1 MATLIGVIN
10 NASRPRT
17 ASLTFSGALAA
28 GGVAERMTGT
38 VSLRCRQETA
48 TGVIQMISTPGR
60 LVLAF
65 AAMLGLAMPLTAQP
79 ASAET
84 KLKMVLN
91 WKYQGPQGWFFLADD
106 RGYFKAAGLDVTM
119 DQGNGSGAPI
129 PLVANGTYDVGFGD
143 INALI
148 EFAAKKPDDAPIA
161 IYAMYNQ
168 PPFAIAVRADSDI
181 KTPKDLEG
189 KTLGGAAGDGAL
201 KLFPA
206 FCKIAKIDCSKISMT
221 NMQPNLREQMLMQKQ
236 VDGVFGY
243 VNTIRFSAKLIG
255 VDPDKD
261 IRFIKYGDY
270 GMDLYSNSIIVPK
283 KLTKE
288 NPEALRGLIAAINH
302 GLEDT
307 LKDPDA
313 AVAAVAKREPLIK
326 IPVERERLDATL
338 KDEMNSPE
346 IARIGLGNV
355 DPARLKRSI
364 DILVDADSLPRTP
377 TVAEIFTAD
386 FLPPTGDLPKKLF

>member
-1 MATLIGVIN
+1 MSMTSRRCVI
-10 NASRPRT
+10 
-17 ASLTFSGALAA
+17 ALSA
-28 GGVAERMTGT
+28 
-38 VSLRCRQETA
+38 
-48 TGVIQMISTPGR
+48 
-60 LVLAF
+60 VLALTVPF
-65 AAMLGLAMPLTAQP
+65 AAAAP
-79 ASAET
+79 AAAADT

-106 RGYFKAAGLDVTM
+106 RGYYKAAGLDVTI

-161 IYAMYNQ
+161 VDVIYNR
-168 PPFAIAVRADSDI
+168 PPFTIAVRADSPI

-189 KTLGGAAGDGAL
+189 KSLGGAAGDGAL

-206 FCKIAKIDCSKISMT
+206 FCKVAAIDCSKVSIT
-221 NMQPNLREQMLMQKQ
+221 NMQPSLREQMLMKGQ

-261 IRFIKYGDY
+261 IRFINYGDY
-270 GMDLYSNSIIVPK
+270 GMDLYSNGIIVSK
-283 KLTKE
+283 KLARD
-288 NPEALRGLIAAINH
+288 NPEAVKGLVAAINH
-302 GLEDT
+302 AIQDS

-326 IPVERERLDATL
+326 VAVERERLDATL
-338 KDEMNSPE
+338 KDEMNHPE
-346 IARIGLGNV
+346 IAKIGLGNI
-355 DPARLKRSI
+355 DPVRLKRAI
-364 DILVDADSLPRTP
+364 DILVEAENLPRTP
-377 TVAEIFTAD
+377 TVEEIFTPA
-386 FLPPTGDLPKKLF
+386 FLPPVDQLPKKLF

>member
-1 MATLIGVIN
+1 MTL
-10 NASRPRT
+10 
-17 ASLTFSGALAA
+17 LTRRSAIALA
-28 GGVAERMTGT
+28 VAAALSAP
-38 VSLRCRQETA
+38 VAAA
-48 TGVIQMISTPGR
+48 TP
-60 LVLAF
+60 
-65 AAMLGLAMPLTAQP
+65 AAAQ
-79 ASAET
+79 T

-106 RGYFKAAGLDVTM
+106 RGYFKAAGLDMTF

-148 EFAAKKPDDAPIA
+148 EFAAKKPEDAPIA
-161 IYAMYNQ
+161 VYVIYNR
-168 PPFAIAVRADSDI
+168 PPFTIAVKADGPI

-189 KTLGGAAGDGAL
+189 KTLGGAPGDGAL

-206 FCKIAKIDCSKISMT
+206 FCKVTKIDCTKINITS
-221 NMQPNLREQMLMQKQ
+221 MQPNLREQMLMQGQ
-236 VDGVFGY
+236 IDGAFGF

-255 VDPDKD
+255 VDPDKQ

-270 GMDLYSNSIIVPK
+270 GMDLYSNAIIVSK
-283 KLTKE
+283 KLVKD
-288 NPEALRGLIAAINH
+288 NPAAVHGLVAAINR
-302 GLEDT
+302 GIEDA

-326 IPVERERLDATL
+326 VAIERERLDATL
-338 KDEMNSPE
+338 QDEMSHPE
-346 IARIGLGNV
+346 IATIGLGNV

-364 DILVDADSLPRTP
+364 DILVEALNLPRTP
-377 TVAEIFTAD
+377 SVDEVFTPA
-386 FLPPTGDLPKKLF
+386 FLPPAGELPKKLF